1 MQELL
6 ITNIQ
11 RMSFHDGPGMRTTVF
26 LKGCNLRCAWCHNPE
41 TQNPQPELIFR
52 AQRCVRCGTC
62 VHSCASGAR
71 TMGPEGPVRDTARC
85 VGCGR
90 CAQACLTGAID
101 VAGRRISCQELTEL
115 VLRDEKI
122 FRTTAGG
129 VTCSGGEPLLRPDLP
144 QLLEKIKA
152 LGYAVKLD
160 TNGAFPERLEAVV
173 RAGLADDVA
182 MDIKN
187 SPERY
192 AETAG
197 VPGLDLTPVFRSVSF
212 LLRGMV
218 NYEFRTTAV
227 AELHDDA
234 SFLKLGDWLAGAKRY
249 YIQCFQPRDTVLR
262 AGLSAPTE
270 TQLRRWAE
278 LVRPKI
284 PAVEIRGI

>member
-1 MQELL
+1 MQIQGLQKLTLL
-6 ITNIQ
+6 
-11 RMSFHDGPGMRTTVF
+11 DYPGRTACTVF
-26 LKGCNLRCAWCHNPE
+26 LSGCNFRCPFCHNAPLLTAADE
-41 TQNPQPELIFR
+41 DGMDEDGMDEDELLAFLKKR
-52 AQRCVRCGTC
+52 RGLLD
-62 VHSCASGAR
+62 G
-71 TMGPEGPVRDTARC
+71 
-85 VGCGR
+85 
-90 CAQACLTGAID
+90 
-101 VAGRRISCQELTEL
+101 VA
-115 VLRDEKI
+115 
-122 FRTTAGG
+122 
-129 VTCSGGEPLLRPDLP
+129 VTGGEPLLRPDLP

-249 YIQCFQPRDTVLR
+249 YIQCFQPRDTVLQ
-262 AGLSAPTE
+262 AGLHAPSE
-270 TQLRRWAE
+270 MQLHRWAE